1 MTNSFTGASVVAYQ
15 CGTPQPDVSGATAYV
30 SVPIT
35 ASAVTSTTHIPWVE
49 LLGERKSLVAYTSDF
64 SYVSSACLNDMYE
77 DGVTVQAYAGWARDD
92 AMLADLS
99 VDVTFADS
107 WSASAYNAVVLTP
120 EQETTVLG
128 SMEYIKLFGFF
139 FNREAKANELATE
152 IAWRYECTA
161 ANVIAAHETTPK
173 VLLAY
178 LSTDGSGNSGWVVGS
193 CPNYYCETIEAAGGE
208 MITTDITGSALVWSY
223 YYYLNNSE
231 FLSVA
236 RDADVWLVPG
246 VNFTET
252 LAAERETVSQI
263 KAFTNNQVYDSMNRG
278 SNDWYESRIAA
289 PEAFLEDVV
298 AILHPDVEPDHE
310 MVWFRE
316 AHAAPAGLND
326 TCVRYGQ
333 RQPLISD
340 SCVYNPT
347 AAPTP
352 KPTVAAGAPTAAP
365 TRTPSVALSLT
376 MAGLACSDYGTVEE
390 SVLNLALGDVLP
402 RWGRGRA
409 AACHMIHHACHVR
422 IGSLPNKSPGA
433 CVTVRL
439 RALSLPLPPP
449 PPRAVRRSA
458 RTRATTGRGA

>member
-161 ANVIAAHETTPK
+161 ANVIAAHDTPPK
-173 VLLAY
+173 VLWAY
-178 LSTDGSGNSGWVVGS
+178 LSTDYSGNSGWVVGS
-193 CPNYYCETIEAAGGE
+193 CPNYYCETVEAAGGE
-208 MITTDITGSALVWSY
+208 MITTDITGSALVWSW

-310 MVWFRE
+310 MIWFRE

-340 SCVYNPT
+340 SCVLKTNYMDGNCASSYSPYD
-347 AAPTP
+347 
-352 KPTVAAGAPTAAP
+352 
-365 TRTPSVALSLT
+365 PSH
-376 MAGLACSDYGTVEE
+376 DYFP
-390 SVLNLALGDVLP
+390 DK
-402 RWGRGRA
+402 
-409 AACHMIHHACHVR
+409 VR
-422 IGSLPNKSPGA
+422 SWQ
-433 CVTVRL
+433 
-439 RALSLPLPPP
+439 
-449 PPRAVRRSA
+449 
-458 RTRATTGRGA
+458 